1 MNTAVYLL
9 RAVQMGLA
17 LGDLDRLEVGTVLDM
32 MMESA
37 NDNCKYDQ
45 IATQDDFD
53 RF

>member
-9 RAVQMGLA
+9 RAVQMGLT
-17 LGDLDRLEVGTVLDM
+17 LSDLDCLEVGTVLDM
-32 MMESA
+32 MTEAA